1 MTGHI
6 CNISEQKWNHEHL
19 CEFVFLYNYYDDKSP
34 IKSFV
39 YLYNMFEFYILLD
52 FACFFVFFF
61 FFFYKEEKILTV

>member
-6 CNISEQKWNHEHL
+6 CNISEQKWNHEHF

-39 YLYNMFEFYILLD
+39 YLYYMFELYILHFVRFCL
-52 FACFFVFFF
+52 FFFVFFF
-61 FFFYKEEKILTV
+61 SSIKKKKKY